1 MDNQGTRIHASVGEQ
16 LIKKFDDKL
25 RERDAIVVQLF
36 KVYDAIGEYSTTPHP
51 YKIGFFQTTFVG
63 KADDFPSAVPENYFA
78 DFSDILGGNLD
89 HSCLVG
95 ESVSYTVKESV
106 TFVILVPD
114 LTLVFVM

>member
-1 MDNQGTRIHASVGEQ
+1 MHNFYMNNQGTRIHASVGEQ

-25 RERDAIVVQLF
+25 REGDAIVVQLF
-36 KVYDAIGEYSTTPHP
+36 KVYDAIGEYRTTPHP

-63 KADDFPSAVPENYFA
+63 KADDFPSAVPENYLA
-78 DFSDILGGNLD
+78 DFSDIL
-89 HSCLVG
+89 
-95 ESVSYTVKESV
+95 ESVSCTVKESV